1 MANKEQDY
9 KPQAKPADEAT
20 KPCQEFIR
28 LYPTRWTLTDGAFEK
43 IKNTG
48 TIPTPPKGIA
58 EMNSDYDLRRLRD
71 GYIYILATK
80 AECQKFKITTEA
92 SNGEAWYIY
101 DCNSDGDKQTF
112 HKWSKNF
119 FEKWVKE
126 QSEKDTSEKDTSEKD
141 ISEKDISQNDTSNKV
156 NEDNSQ
162 QLEQNN
168 NVDLATREAPQLAE
182 IEQVNV
188 AGKRYTAFIE
198 LNKAIETAYIMYSEF
213 KLPYELLQAIER
225 DPLVKMFWMKKIP
238 TNAPSS
244 LTLDIK
250 TTENIVND
258 FASKTKYVRDYTSN
272 LYRNHPIGKLRSWKE
287 QLQKITHSEGVVVA
301 LDDPIGIA
309 RDLDYYVYYLDDKRQ
324 EVLAKYE
331 YAFITAQIIDA
342 HVTQLQK
349 AENSKRRR
357 NVSPYLPYNKKMD
370 MTIEKAYATL
380 DIDDSHLD
388 NSEDSIVEMLKN
400 ELGIAQPIN
409 GVNTINKIAKIPN
422 LFNAH
427 IDNVVHS
434 ICDHIAK
441 NTPKIKNLFE
451 LYEKNKS
458 EPMASLCCQYFE
470 GLIGHLSYTSLGQQ
484 ALITAF
490 NFKNDLVT
498 KTQKE
503 ILTKAAE
510 SLKNLLDSFKNFLS
524 SLANMGNFYRF
535 NLYSFDRIVQVIS
548 NQVVLAGS
556 YRENGKRYYKRTEI
570 MRNMEEVYRK
580 TGVFG
585 QEEFLSE
592 KKIFSHAN
600 KLTASRKKLT
610 TEELIP
616 VRTEL
621 PIGLKVD
628 DEDFKNVTHLSS
640 KLDGAAKL
648 FAFSA
653 ILGFFTEDSSYTKE
667 GRWANNATFAT
678 LLALTEKVAPGS
690 ELGFE
695 FRQVAGQRM
704 SLTAINNATG
714 ATFSSGWQAARAG
727 LFNFGTALAGIGVLV
742 EVANTHEAKYKGDEI
757 DYWGAV
763 SRGTGSVLMAISQ
776 TALGTALTMMAS
788 TSANV
793 ALAGTALRIV
803 ALALPYVGAILLL
816 IGIGLSLFKKSD
828 MELWIKHSFWGGS
841 DNYWGQ
847 PEGAYNWSESR
858 PKDFKLDTFDKS
870 KELVSNKN
878 IYNYYKVEMQRLFS
892 ITEKIKFEVIDKH
905 HIRMIHPNI
914 TNLAIAQ
921 GISISHKAIINR
933 TGNAFKV
940 KTSPQIH
947 FNDSEPGQAILYFPN
962 WQIVD
967 TLTGE
972 SGPIDERD
980 IVSLEIKATLPRHD
994 HASENIESDLHTL
1007 NMVGK

>member
-1 MANKEQDY
+1 MANKEQY
-9 KPQAKPADEAT
+9 YEPQAEPADEVT
-20 KPCQEFIR
+20 KQCQEFIR
-28 LYPTRWTLTDGAFEK
+28 LYPTRWALTDSAFEK

-48 TIPTPPKGIA
+48 TTPTSPKEIA

-119 FEKWVKE
+119 FEQWVKE
-126 QSEKDTSEKDTSEKD
+126 QSEKDTSEKD
-141 ISEKDISQNDTSNKV
+141 ISQNDTSNEVK
-156 NEDNSQ
+156 EDNSQ
-162 QLEQNN
+162 QFEKNN
-168 NVDLATREAPQLAE
+168 NEELATREAPQQAE
-182 IEQVNV
+182 IPEVNV
-188 AGKRYTAFIE
+188 IGTRRTAFIE
-198 LNKAIETAYIMYSEF
+198 LNRAIETAYIMYSEF

-238 TNAPSS
+238 TNAPSG

-258 FASKTKYVRDYTSN
+258 FASTTNYVRDYVSN
-272 LYRNHPIGKLRSWKE
+272 LYRSQPIGKLSAWKE
-287 QLQKITHSEGVVVA
+287 QLKKITNSEGVIVA

-324 EVLAKYE
+324 EVLSKYE

-342 HVTQLQK
+342 HVAQLQM

-357 NVSPYLPYNKKMD
+357 AVSQYVPYDKKMD
-370 MTIEKAYATL
+370 MTIAGAYAKL
-380 DIDDSHLD
+380 NIDDSHLD

-422 LFNAH
+422 LFNTH

-451 LYEKNKS
+451 LYEKNKNDS
-458 EPMASLCCQYFE
+458 MASLCSQYFE

-490 NFKNDLVT
+490 NSNNDVVT

-503 ILTKAAE
+503 ILAKAAE

-524 SLANMGNFYRF
+524 SLANLGNFYRF

-548 NQVVLAGS
+548 NEVVLAGS

-570 MRNMEEVYRK
+570 IRNIEEVYRK

-585 QEEFLSE
+585 QEELLSE

-600 KLTASRKKLT
+600 KLKASRKKLT

-621 PIGLKVD
+621 PKGLKVD
-628 DEDFKNVTHLSS
+628 DSDFKRVTELSS

-667 GRWANNATFAT
+667 GRWANNAAFAT
-678 LLALTEKVAPGS
+678 LLAFTEKVAPDS

-714 ATFSSGWQAARAG
+714 ATFSSSWQAARAG

-742 EVANTHEAKYKGDEI
+742 EVANAHEAKYKGDEI

-763 SRGTGSVLMAISQ
+763 SRGTGSALMALSP
-776 TALGTALTMMAS
+776 TTLGTALTMMAS

-816 IGIGLSLFKKSD
+816 IGIGLALFKKSD
-828 MELWIKHSFWGGS
+828 MELWIKHSFWGDS
-841 DNYWGQ
+841 DNYWG
-847 PEGAYNWSESR
+847 EAVGAYGWTDRRKKGSLF
-858 PKDFKLDTFDKS
+858 KDQFRHSKFSNSLTQREYIFYKL
-870 KELVSNKN
+870 EL
-878 IYNYYKVEMQRLFS
+878 QRLFS

-905 HIRMIHPNI
+905 HILVIHPNI
-914 TNLAIAQ
+914 DTLDTAQ
-921 GISISHKAIINR
+921 KIKINYKFITIR
-933 TGNAFKV
+933 RSPFLEV
-940 KTSPQIH
+940 YSEPQII
-947 FNDSEPGQAILYFPN
+947 FEENQPGQAILYFKDWSIRDSLSGNPLLVN
-962 WQIVD
+962 ANEIERLKLQVSIPRYNQATEDITSD
-967 TLTGE
+967 TTIL
-972 SGPIDERD
+972 D
-980 IVSLEIKATLPRHD
+980 IK
-994 HASENIESDLHTL
+994 
-1007 NMVGK
+1007 GK

>member
-9 KPQAKPADEAT
+9 EPQAKPADEVT
-20 KPCQEFIR
+20 KQCQEFIR
-28 LYPTRWTLTDGAFEK
+28 LYPTRWALTDSAFEK

-48 TIPTPPKGIA
+48 TTPTYPKEIA

-119 FEKWVKE
+119 FEQWVKE
-126 QSEKDTSEKDTSEKD
+126 QSEKDTSEKD
-141 ISEKDISQNDTSNKV
+141 ISQNDTSNEVK
-156 NEDNSQ
+156 EDNSQ
-162 QLEQNN
+162 QFEKNN
-168 NVDLATREAPQLAE
+168 NEELATREAPQQAE
-182 IEQVNV
+182 IPEVNV
-188 AGKRYTAFIE
+188 IGTRRTAFIE
-198 LNKAIETAYIMYSEF
+198 LNRAIETAYIMYSEF

-238 TNAPSS
+238 TNAPSG

-258 FASKTKYVRDYTSN
+258 FASITNYVRNYASN
-272 LYRNHPIGKLRSWKE
+272 LYRSHPIGKLRAWKE
-287 QLQKITHSEGVVVA
+287 QLQKITNSEGVVVA

-324 EVLAKYE
+324 EVLSKYE

-342 HVTQLQK
+342 HVAQLQM

-357 NVSPYLPYNKKMD
+357 AVSQYVPYDKKMD
-370 MTIEKAYATL
+370 MTIAGAYATL
-380 DIDDSHLD
+380 NIDDSHLN
-388 NSEDSIVEMLKN
+388 NSEDSIIEILKN

-409 GVNTINKIAKIPN
+409 GVKIAKIPN

-441 NTPKIKNLFE
+441 NTHRIKNLFE

-490 NFKNDLVT
+490 NSNNDVVT

-548 NQVVLAGS
+548 NEVVLAGS

-570 MRNMEEVYRK
+570 IRNIEEVYRK

-585 QEEFLSE
+585 QEELLSE

-600 KLTASRKKLT
+600 KLKASRKKLT

-621 PIGLKVD
+621 PKGLKVD
-628 DEDFKNVTHLSS
+628 DSDFKRVTGLSS

-667 GRWANNATFAT
+667 GRWANNAAFAT
-678 LLALTEKVAPGS
+678 LLAFTEKVAPNS

-742 EVANTHEAKYKGDEI
+742 EVANAHEAKYKGDEI

-763 SRGTGSVLMAISQ
+763 SRGTGSALMALSPA
-776 TALGTALTMMAS
+776 TLGTALTMMAS

-793 ALAGTALRIV
+793 ALAGAALRIV
-803 ALALPYVGAILLL
+803 AIALPYVGAILLL
-816 IGIGLSLFKKSD
+816 IGIGLALFKKSD

-841 DNYWGQ
+841 DNYWG
-847 PEGAYNWSESR
+847 EAVGAYNWSIGR
-858 PKDFKLDTFDKS
+858 PKDFS
-870 KELVSNKN
+870 KYIFEASSNMLQNKN
-878 IYNYYKVEMQRLFS
+878 IYSYYKIEMQRLFS

-914 TNLAIAQ
+914 TNLAITQ

-933 TGNAFKV
+933 TGKAFWVRTK
-940 KTSPQIH
+940 PQIH

-967 TLTGE
+967 MLTGE
-972 SGPIDERD
+972 SGFIDESD
-980 IVSLEIKATLPRHD
+980 IINLEIKATLPRYD
-994 HASENIESDLHTL
+994 QASENIESDLHTL
-1007 NMVGK
+1007 NMAGK

>member
-1 MANKEQDY
+1 MANNEQDY
-9 KPQAKPADEAT
+9 EPQAKPADEVT
-20 KPCQEFIR
+20 KQCQEFIR
-28 LYPTRWTLTDGAFEK
+28 LYPTRWALTDSAFEK

-48 TIPTPPKGIA
+48 TTPTYPKEIA

-119 FEKWVKE
+119 FEQWVKE
-126 QSEKDTSEKDTSEKD
+126 QSEKDTSEKD
-141 ISEKDISQNDTSNKV
+141 ISQNDTSNKV
-156 NEDNSQ
+156 KEDNSQ
-162 QLEQNN
+162 QFEKNN
-168 NVDLATREAPQLAE
+168 NEELATREAPQQAE
-182 IEQVNV
+182 IPEVNV
-188 AGKRYTAFIE
+188 IGTRRTAFIE
-198 LNKAIETAYIMYSEF
+198 LNRAIETAYIMYSEF

-238 TNAPSS
+238 TNAPSG

-258 FASKTKYVRDYTSN
+258 FASITNYVRNYASN
-272 LYRNHPIGKLRSWKE
+272 LYRSHPIGKLRAWKE
-287 QLQKITHSEGVVVA
+287 QLQKITNSEGVVVA

-324 EVLAKYE
+324 EVLSKYE

-342 HVTQLQK
+342 HVAQLQM

-357 NVSPYLPYNKKMD
+357 AVSQYVPYDKKMD
-370 MTIEKAYATL
+370 MTIAGAYATL
-380 DIDDSHLD
+380 NIDDSHLN
-388 NSEDSIVEMLKN
+388 NSEDSIIEILKN

-441 NTPKIKNLFE
+441 NTHRIKNLFE

-490 NFKNDLVT
+490 NSNNDVVT

-548 NQVVLAGS
+548 NEVVLAGS

-570 MRNMEEVYRK
+570 IRNIEEVYRK

-585 QEEFLSE
+585 QAELLSE

-600 KLTASRKKLT
+600 KLKASRKKLT

-621 PIGLKVD
+621 PKGLKVD
-628 DEDFKNVTHLSS
+628 DSDFKRVTELSS

-667 GRWANNATFAT
+667 GRWANNAAFAT
-678 LLALTEKVAPGS
+678 LLAFTEKVAPDS

-742 EVANTHEAKYKGDEI
+742 EVANAHEAKYKGDEI

-763 SRGTGSVLMAISQ
+763 SRGTGSALMALSPA
-776 TALGTALTMMAS
+776 TLGTALTMMAS

-816 IGIGLSLFKKSD
+816 IGIGLALFKKSD
-828 MELWIKHSFWGGS
+828 MELWIKHSFWGDS
-841 DNYWGQ
+841 DNYWG
-847 PEGAYNWSESR
+847 EAEDAYNWSESR

-905 HIRMIHPNI
+905 HILVTHPNI
-914 TNLAIAQ
+914 NTLETAQ
-921 GISISHKAIINR
+921 KIRINYKSITIRRSP
-933 TGNAFKV
+933 FLEV
-940 KTSPQIH
+940 YSEPQII
-947 FNDSEPGQAILYFPN
+947 FDENQSGQAILYFKD
-962 WQIVD
+962 WSIRD
-967 TLTGE
+967 SL
-972 SGPIDERD
+972 SGNPLLVNANEIERLKLQ
-980 IVSLEIKATLPRHD
+980 VSIPRYNQAT
-994 HASENIESDLHTL
+994 ENITSDTTILDIK
-1007 NMVGK
+1007 GK

>member
-9 KPQAKPADEAT
+9 EPQAEPADEVT
-20 KPCQEFIR
+20 KQCQEFIR
-28 LYPTRWTLTDGAFEK
+28 LYPTRWALTDSAFEK

-48 TIPTPPKGIA
+48 TTPTSPKEIA

-119 FEKWVKE
+119 FEQWVKE
-126 QSEKDTSEKDTSEKD
+126 QSEKDTSEKD
-141 ISEKDISQNDTSNKV
+141 ISQNDTSNEVK
-156 NEDNSQ
+156 EDNSQ
-162 QLEQNN
+162 QFEKNN
-168 NVDLATREAPQLAE
+168 NEELATREAPQQAE
-182 IEQVNV
+182 IPEVNV
-188 AGKRYTAFIE
+188 IGTRRTAFIE
-198 LNKAIETAYIMYSEF
+198 LNRAIETAYIMYSEF

-258 FASKTKYVRDYTSN
+258 FASITNYVRNYASN
-272 LYRNHPIGKLRSWKE
+272 LYRSHPIGKLRAWKE

-324 EVLAKYE
+324 EVLSKYE

-342 HVTQLQK
+342 HVAQLQM

-357 NVSPYLPYNKKMD
+357 AVSQYVPYDKKMD
-370 MTIEKAYATL
+370 MTIAGAYATL
-380 DIDDSHLD
+380 NIDDSHLN
-388 NSEDSIVEMLKN
+388 NSEDSIIEILKN

-441 NTPKIKNLFE
+441 NTHRIKNLFE

-490 NFKNDLVT
+490 NSNNDVVT

-548 NQVVLAGS
+548 NEVVLAGS

-570 MRNMEEVYRK
+570 IRNIEEVYRK

-585 QEEFLSE
+585 QAELLSE

-600 KLTASRKKLT
+600 KLKASRKKLT

-621 PIGLKVD
+621 PKGLKVD
-628 DEDFKNVTHLSS
+628 DSDFKRVTELSS

-667 GRWANNATFAT
+667 GRWANNAAFAT
-678 LLALTEKVAPGS
+678 LLAFTEKVAPGS

-742 EVANTHEAKYKGDEI
+742 EVANAHEAKYKGDEI

-763 SRGTGSVLMAISQ
+763 SRGTGSALMALSSA
-776 TALGTALTMMAS
+776 TLGKALTMMAS

-793 ALAGTALRIV
+793 VLAGTALRIV

-816 IGIGLSLFKKSD
+816 IGIGLALFKKSD
-828 MELWIKHSFWGGS
+828 MELWIKHSFWGDS
-841 DNYWGQ
+841 DNYWG
-847 PEGAYNWSESR
+847 EAVGAYGWTDRRKKGSLF
-858 PKDFKLDTFDKS
+858 KDQFSHSKFSNSLTQREYIFYKL
-870 KELVSNKN
+870 EL
-878 IYNYYKVEMQRLFS
+878 QRLFS
-892 ITEKIKFEVIDKH
+892 ITEKIKFKVIDKH
-905 HIRMIHPNI
+905 HILVIHPNI
-914 TNLAIAQ
+914 DTLDTAQ
-921 GISISHKAIINR
+921 KIKINYKFITIR
-933 TGNAFKV
+933 RSPFLEV
-940 KTSPQIH
+940 YSEPQII
-947 FNDSEPGQAILYFPN
+947 FEENQPGQAILYFKDWSIRDSLSGNPLLVN
-962 WQIVD
+962 ANEIERLKLQVSIPRYNQATEDITSD
-967 TLTGE
+967 TTIL
-972 SGPIDERD
+972 D
-980 IVSLEIKATLPRHD
+980 IK
-994 HASENIESDLHTL
+994 
-1007 NMVGK
+1007 GK

>member
-9 KPQAKPADEAT
+9 EPQAKPADEVT
-20 KPCQEFIR
+20 KQCQEFIR
-28 LYPTRWTLTDGAFEK
+28 LYPTRWALTDSAFEK

-48 TIPTPPKGIA
+48 TTPTYPKEIA

-119 FEKWVKE
+119 FEQWVKE
-126 QSEKDTSEKDTSEKD
+126 QSEKDTSEKD
-141 ISEKDISQNDTSNKV
+141 ISQNDTSNEVK
-156 NEDNSQ
+156 EDNSQ
-162 QLEQNN
+162 QFEKNN
-168 NVDLATREAPQLAE
+168 NEELATREAPQQAE
-182 IEQVNV
+182 IPEVNV
-188 AGKRYTAFIE
+188 IGTRRTAFIE
-198 LNKAIETAYIMYSEF
+198 LNRAIETAYIMYSEF

-238 TNAPSS
+238 TNAPSG

-258 FASKTKYVRDYTSN
+258 FASITNYVRNYASN
-272 LYRNHPIGKLRSWKE
+272 LYRSHPIGKLRAWKE
-287 QLQKITHSEGVVVA
+287 QLQKITNSEGVVVA

-324 EVLAKYE
+324 EVLSKYE

-342 HVTQLQK
+342 HVAQLQM

-357 NVSPYLPYNKKMD
+357 AVSQYVPYDKKMD
-370 MTIEKAYATL
+370 MTIAGAYATL
-380 DIDDSHLD
+380 NIDDSHLN
-388 NSEDSIVEMLKN
+388 NSEDSIVEILKN

-422 LFNAH
+422 LFNTH

-451 LYEKNKS
+451 LYEKNKNDS
-458 EPMASLCCQYFE
+458 MASLCSQYFE

-490 NFKNDLVT
+490 NSNNDVVT

-503 ILTKAAE
+503 ILAKAAE

-548 NQVVLAGS
+548 NEVVLAGS

-570 MRNMEEVYRK
+570 MRNIEEVYRK

-585 QEEFLSE
+585 QEELLSE

-600 KLTASRKKLT
+600 KLKASRKKLT

-621 PIGLKVD
+621 PKGLKVD
-628 DEDFKNVTHLSS
+628 DSDFKRVTELSS

-667 GRWANNATFAT
+667 GRWANNAAFAT
-678 LLALTEKVAPGS
+678 LLAFTEKVAPDS

-714 ATFSSGWQAARAG
+714 ATFSSSWQAARAG

-742 EVANTHEAKYKGDEI
+742 EVANAHEAKYKGDEI

-763 SRGTGSVLMAISQ
+763 SRGTGSALMALSPA
-776 TALGTALTMMAS
+776 TLGTALTMMAS

-793 ALAGTALRIV
+793 AFAGAALRI
-803 ALALPYVGAILLL
+803 AAIALPYVGAILLL
-816 IGIGLSLFKKSD
+816 IGVGLALFKKSD
-828 MELWIKHSFWGGS
+828 MELWIKHSFWGDS
-841 DNYWGQ
+841 DNYWG
-847 PEGAYNWSESR
+847 EAVGAYGWTDRREKGSLF
-858 PKDFKLDTFDKS
+858 KDQFNHS
-870 KELVSNKN
+870 KFSNSLTQREYIFYTLEL
-878 IYNYYKVEMQRLFS
+878 QRLFS

-905 HIRMIHPNI
+905 HILVMHPNI
-914 TNLAIAQ
+914 NTSDTAQ
-921 GISISHKAIINR
+921 KLKITHKSITIRRSP
-933 TGNAFKV
+933 FLEV
-940 KTSPQIH
+940 YSEPQII
-947 FNDSEPGQAILYFPN
+947 FDENRSGQAILYFKDWSISDSLSGNPLLVN
-962 WQIVD
+962 ANEIERLKLQVSIPRYNQATEDITSD
-967 TLTGE
+967 TTIL
-972 SGPIDERD
+972 D
-980 IVSLEIKATLPRHD
+980 IK
-994 HASENIESDLHTL
+994 
-1007 NMVGK
+1007 GK

>member
-9 KPQAKPADEAT
+9 EPQAKPADEVT
-20 KPCQEFIR
+20 KQCQEFIR
-28 LYPTRWTLTDGAFEK
+28 LYPTRWALTDSAFEK

-80 AECQKFKITTEA
+80 AECEEMNITAEA
-92 SNGEAWYIY
+92 TNGEAWYIY
-101 DCNSDGDKQTF
+101 KSSSDDEAQVF
-112 HKWSKNF
+112 ARWSKDYFNQ
-119 FEKWVKE
+119 WVKE
-126 QSEKDTSEKDTSEKD
+126 QSEKGTP
-141 ISEKDISQNDTSNKV
+141 QNDASNEVK
-156 NEDNSQ
+156 EDNSQ
-162 QLEQNN
+162 QVEENN
-168 NVDLATREAPQLAE
+168 NEGNTNEEDATKEKPMQAKLKTVHAIGTRA
-182 IEQVNV
+182 
-188 AGKRYTAFIE
+188 KSFIE
-198 LNKAIETAYIMYSEF
+198 LNRAIETAYIMYSEF

-238 TNAPSS
+238 TNAPSG

-258 FASKTKYVRDYTSN
+258 FASKTMYVRDYASN
-272 LYRNHPIGKLRSWKE
+272 LYRSHPIGKLRSWKE
-287 QLQKITHSEGVVVA
+287 QLQKITHSEGVIVA

-422 LFNAH
+422 LFNTH

-742 EVANTHEAKYKGDEI
+742 EVANAHEAKYKGDEI

-763 SRGTGSVLMAISQ
+763 SRGTGSALMALSPA
-776 TALGTALTMMAS
+776 TLGTALTMMAS

-793 ALAGTALRIV
+793 ALAGAALRIV
-803 ALALPYVGAILLL
+803 AIALPYVGAVLLL
-816 IGIGLSLFKKSD
+816 IGIGLALFKKSD
-828 MELWIKHSFWGGS
+828 MELWIKHSFWGDS
-841 DNYWGQ
+841 DNYWG
-847 PEGAYNWSESR
+847 EAVGAYGWSNTRDE
-858 PKDFKLDTFDKS
+858 KMLDQLNKSIINS
-870 KELVSNKN
+870 KESKILKS
-878 IYNYYKVEMQRLFS
+878 YKIEIQRLFS

-905 HIRMIHPNI
+905 HICVLHPNI

-933 TGNAFKV
+933 TGKAFWVRTK
-940 KTSPQIH
+940 PQIH

-967 TLTGE
+967 MLTGE
-972 SGPIDERD
+972 SGFIDERD
-980 IVSLEIKATLPRHD
+980 IVSLEIKATLPRYN

-1007 NMVGK
+1007 NMAGK

>member
-9 KPQAKPADEAT
+9 APQAKPADEVT
-20 KPCQEFIR
+20 KQCQEFIR
-28 LYPTRWTLTDGAFEK
+28 LYPTRWALTDSAFEK

-48 TIPTPPKGIA
+48 TTPTYPKEIA

-71 GYIYILATK
+71 GYIYILADK
-80 AECQKFKITTEA
+80 AECEEMNITAEA
-92 SNGEAWYIY
+92 TNGEAWYIY
-101 DCNSDGDKQTF
+101 ESHSDDDAQVF
-112 HKWSKNF
+112 ARWSKDNF
-119 FEKWVKE
+119 NQWIKE
-126 QSEKDTSEKDTSEKD
+126 QSEKGTP
-141 ISEKDISQNDTSNKV
+141 QNDASNEVK
-156 NEDNSQ
+156 EDNSQ
-162 QLEQNN
+162 QVEENN
-168 NVDLATREAPQLAE
+168 NEENTNEEEATKEKPMQAE
-182 IEQVNV
+182 LKEVHVIGMR
-188 AGKRYTAFIE
+188 AKSFIE
-198 LNKAIETAYIMYSEF
+198 LNRAIETAYIMYSEF

-238 TNAPSS
+238 TNAPSG

-258 FASKTKYVRDYTSN
+258 FASITNYVRNYASN
-272 LYRNHPIGKLRSWKE
+272 LYRSHPIGKLSAWKE
-287 QLQKITHSEGVVVA
+287 QLQKITNSEGVVVA

-324 EVLAKYE
+324 EVLSKYE

-342 HVTQLQK
+342 HVAQLQM

-357 NVSPYLPYNKKMD
+357 AVSQYVPYDKKMD
-370 MTIEKAYATL
+370 MTIAGAYATL
-380 DIDDSHLD
+380 NIDDSHLN
-388 NSEDSIVEMLKN
+388 NSEDSIIEILKN

-441 NTPKIKNLFE
+441 NTHRIKNLFE

-490 NFKNDLVT
+490 NSNNDVVT

-503 ILTKAAE
+503 ILIKAAE

-548 NQVVLAGS
+548 NEVVLAGS

-570 MRNMEEVYRK
+570 IRNIEEVYRK

-585 QEEFLSE
+585 QAELLSE

-600 KLTASRKKLT
+600 KLKASRKKLS

-621 PIGLKVD
+621 PKGLKVD
-628 DEDFKNVTHLSS
+628 DSDFKRVTELSS

-667 GRWANNATFAT
+667 GRWANNAAFAT
-678 LLALTEKVAPGS
+678 LLAFTEKVAPDS

-714 ATFSSGWQAARAG
+714 ATFSSSWQAARAG

-742 EVANTHEAKYKGDEI
+742 EVANAHEAKYKGDEI

-763 SRGTGSVLMAISQ
+763 SRGTGSALMALSPA
-776 TALGTALTMMAS
+776 TLGKALTMMAS

-816 IGIGLSLFKKSD
+816 IGIGLALFKKSD
-828 MELWIKHSFWGGS
+828 MELWIKHSFWGDS
-841 DNYWGQ
+841 DNYWG
-847 PEGAYNWSESR
+847 EAEDAYNWSESR

-905 HIRMIHPNI
+905 HILVTHPNI
-914 TNLAIAQ
+914 NTLETAQ
-921 GISISHKAIINR
+921 KIRINYKSITIRRSP
-933 TGNAFKV
+933 FLEV
-940 KTSPQIH
+940 YSEPQII
-947 FNDSEPGQAILYFPN
+947 FDENQSGQAILYFKD
-962 WQIVD
+962 WSIRD
-967 TLTGE
+967 SL
-972 SGPIDERD
+972 SGNPLLVNANEIERLKLQ
-980 IVSLEIKATLPRHD
+980 VSIPRYNQAT
-994 HASENIESDLHTL
+994 ENITSDTTILDIK
-1007 NMVGK
+1007 GK

>member
-9 KPQAKPADEAT
+9 EPQAKPADEVT
-20 KPCQEFIR
+20 KQCQEFIR
-28 LYPTRWTLTDGAFEK
+28 LYPTRWALTDSAFEK

-80 AECQKFKITTEA
+80 TECQKFKITTEA

-119 FEKWVKE
+119 FEQWVKE
-126 QSEKDTSEKDTSEKD
+126 QSEKDTSEKDTSE
-141 ISEKDISQNDTSNKV
+141 NDTSNEVK
-156 NEDNSQ
+156 EDNSQ
-162 QLEQNN
+162 QFEKNN
-168 NVDLATREAPQLAE
+168 NEELATREAPQQAE
-182 IEQVNV
+182 IPEVNV
-188 AGKRYTAFIE
+188 IGTRRTAFIE
-198 LNKAIETAYIMYSEF
+198 LNRAIETAYIMYSEF

-238 TNAPSS
+238 TNAPSG

-258 FASKTKYVRDYTSN
+258 FASITNYVRNYASN
-272 LYRNHPIGKLRSWKE
+272 LYRSHPIGKLSAWKE
-287 QLQKITHSEGVVVA
+287 QLQKITNSEGVVVA

-324 EVLAKYE
+324 EVLSKYE

-342 HVTQLQK
+342 HVAQLQM

-357 NVSPYLPYNKKMD
+357 AVSQYVPYDKKMD
-370 MTIEKAYATL
+370 MTIAGAYATL
-380 DIDDSHLD
+380 NIDDSHLN
-388 NSEDSIVEMLKN
+388 NSEDSIIEILKN

-441 NTPKIKNLFE
+441 NTHRIKNLFE

-490 NFKNDLVT
+490 NSNNDVVT

-503 ILTKAAE
+503 ILAKAAE

-548 NQVVLAGS
+548 NEVVLAGS

-570 MRNMEEVYRK
+570 IRNIEEVYRK

-585 QEEFLSE
+585 QAELLSE

-600 KLTASRKKLT
+600 KLKASRKKLT

-621 PIGLKVD
+621 PKGLKVD
-628 DEDFKNVTHLSS
+628 DSDFKRVTELSS

-667 GRWANNATFAT
+667 GRWANNAAFAT
-678 LLALTEKVAPGS
+678 LLAFTEKVAPGS

-742 EVANTHEAKYKGDEI
+742 EVANAHEAKYKGDEI

-763 SRGTGSVLMAISQ
+763 SRGTGSALMALS
-776 TALGTALTMMAS
+776 TATLGKALTMMAS

-793 ALAGTALRIV
+793 VLAGTALRIV

-816 IGIGLSLFKKSD
+816 IGIGLALFKKSD
-828 MELWIKHSFWGGS
+828 MELWIKHSFWGDS
-841 DNYWGQ
+841 DNYWG
-847 PEGAYNWSESR
+847 EAVGAYGWTDRRKKGSLF
-858 PKDFKLDTFDKS
+858 KDQFSHSKFSNSLTQREYIFYKL
-870 KELVSNKN
+870 EL
-878 IYNYYKVEMQRLFS
+878 QRLFS
-892 ITEKIKFEVIDKH
+892 ITEKIKFKVIDKH
-905 HIRMIHPNI
+905 HILVIHPNI
-914 TNLAIAQ
+914 DTLDTAQ
-921 GISISHKAIINR
+921 KIKINYKFITIR
-933 TGNAFKV
+933 RSPFLEV
-940 KTSPQIH
+940 YSEPQII
-947 FNDSEPGQAILYFPN
+947 FEENQPGQAILYFKDWSIRDSLSGNPLLVN
-962 WQIVD
+962 ANEIERLKLQVSIPRYNQATEDITSD
-967 TLTGE
+967 TTIL
-972 SGPIDERD
+972 D
-980 IVSLEIKATLPRHD
+980 IK
-994 HASENIESDLHTL
+994 
-1007 NMVGK
+1007 GK

>member
-9 KPQAKPADEAT
+9 EPQAKPADEVT
-20 KPCQEFIR
+20 KQCQEFIR
-28 LYPTRWTLTDGAFEK
+28 LYPTRWALTDSAFEK

-48 TIPTPPKGIA
+48 TTPTYPKEIA

-71 GYIYILATK
+71 GYIYILADK
-80 AECQKFKITTEA
+80 AECEEMNITAEA
-92 SNGEAWYIY
+92 TNGEAWYIY
-101 DCNSDGDKQTF
+101 ESHSDDDAQVF
-112 HKWSKNF
+112 ARWSKDNF
-119 FEKWVKE
+119 NQWIKE
-126 QSEKDTSEKDTSEKD
+126 QSEKGTP
-141 ISEKDISQNDTSNKV
+141 QNDASNEVK
-156 NEDNSQ
+156 EDNSQ
-162 QLEQNN
+162 QVEENN
-168 NVDLATREAPQLAE
+168 NEENTNEEEATKEKPMQAE
-182 IEQVNV
+182 LKEVHVIGMR
-188 AGKRYTAFIE
+188 AKSFIE
-198 LNKAIETAYIMYSEF
+198 LNRAIETAYIMYSEF
-213 KLPYELLQAIER
+213 KLPYEILQAIER

-258 FASKTKYVRDYTSN
+258 FASTTNYVRDYVSN
-272 LYRNHPIGKLRSWKE
+272 LYRSQPIGKLSAWEE
-287 QLQKITHSEGVVVA
+287 QLKKITNSEGVIVA

-324 EVLAKYE
+324 EVLSKYE

-342 HVTQLQK
+342 HVAQLQM

-357 NVSPYLPYNKKMD
+357 AVSQYVPYDKKMD
-370 MTIEKAYATL
+370 MTIAGAYTTL
-380 DIDDSHLD
+380 NIDDSHLN
-388 NSEDSIVEMLKN
+388 NSEDSIIEILKN
-400 ELGIAQPIN
+400 ELGITQTIN

-441 NTPKIKNLFE
+441 NTHRIKNLFE

-490 NFKNDLVT
+490 NSNNDVVT

-548 NQVVLAGS
+548 NEVVLAGS

-570 MRNMEEVYRK
+570 IRNIEEVYRK

-585 QEEFLSE
+585 QEELLSE

-600 KLTASRKKLT
+600 KLKASRKKLT

-621 PIGLKVD
+621 PKGLKVD
-628 DEDFKNVTHLSS
+628 DSDFKRVTELSS

-667 GRWANNATFAT
+667 GRWANNAAFAT
-678 LLALTEKVAPGS
+678 LLAFTEKVAPSS

-742 EVANTHEAKYKGDEI
+742 EVANAHEAKYKGDEI

-763 SRGTGSVLMAISQ
+763 SRGTGSALMALSPA
-776 TALGTALTMMAS
+776 TLGKALTMMAS

-816 IGIGLSLFKKSD
+816 IGIGLALFKKSD
-828 MELWIKHSFWGGS
+828 MELWIKHSFWGDS
-841 DNYWGQ
+841 DNYWG
-847 PEGAYNWSESR
+847 EAEDAYNWSESR

-905 HIRMIHPNI
+905 HILVTHPNI
-914 TNLAIAQ
+914 NTLETAQ
-921 GISISHKAIINR
+921 KIRINYKSITIRRSP
-933 TGNAFKV
+933 FLEV
-940 KTSPQIH
+940 YSEPQII
-947 FNDSEPGQAILYFPN
+947 FDENQSGQAILYFKD
-962 WQIVD
+962 WSIRD
-967 TLTGE
+967 SL
-972 SGPIDERD
+972 SGNPLLVNANEIERLKLQ
-980 IVSLEIKATLPRHD
+980 VSIPRYNQAT
-994 HASENIESDLHTL
+994 ENITSDTTILDIK
-1007 NMVGK
+1007 GK

>member
-1 MANKEQDY
+1 MANNEQDY
-9 KPQAKPADEAT
+9 EPQAKPADEVT
-20 KPCQEFIR
+20 KQCQEFIR
-28 LYPTRWTLTDGAFEK
+28 LYPTRWALTDSAFEK

-48 TIPTPPKGIA
+48 TTPTYPKEIA

-119 FEKWVKE
+119 FEQWVKE
-126 QSEKDTSEKDTSEKD
+126 QSEKDTSEKD
-141 ISEKDISQNDTSNKV
+141 ISQNDTSNKV
-156 NEDNSQ
+156 KEDNSQ
-162 QLEQNN
+162 QFEKNN
-168 NVDLATREAPQLAE
+168 NEELATREAPQQAE
-182 IEQVNV
+182 IPEVNV
-188 AGKRYTAFIE
+188 IGTRRTAFIE
-198 LNKAIETAYIMYSEF
+198 LNRAIETAYIMYSEF

-238 TNAPSS
+238 TNAPSG

-258 FASKTKYVRDYTSN
+258 FASITNYVRNYASN
-272 LYRNHPIGKLRSWKE
+272 LYRSHPIGKLRAWKE
-287 QLQKITHSEGVVVA
+287 QLQKITNSEGVVVA

-324 EVLAKYE
+324 EVLSKYE

-342 HVTQLQK
+342 HVAQLQM

-357 NVSPYLPYNKKMD
+357 AVSQYVPYDKKMD
-370 MTIEKAYATL
+370 MTIAGAYATL
-380 DIDDSHLD
+380 NIDDSHLN
-388 NSEDSIVEMLKN
+388 NSEDSIIEILKN
-400 ELGIAQPIN
+400 ELGITQTIN

-441 NTPKIKNLFE
+441 NTHRIKNLFE

-490 NFKNDLVT
+490 NSNNDVVT

-548 NQVVLAGS
+548 NEVVLAGS

-570 MRNMEEVYRK
+570 IRNIEEVYRK

-585 QEEFLSE
+585 QEELLSE

-600 KLTASRKKLT
+600 KLKASRKKLT

-621 PIGLKVD
+621 PKGLKVD
-628 DEDFKNVTHLSS
+628 DSDFKRVTGLSS

-667 GRWANNATFAT
+667 GRWANNAAFAT
-678 LLALTEKVAPGS
+678 LLAFTEKVAPNS

-742 EVANTHEAKYKGDEI
+742 EVANAHEAKYKGDEI

-763 SRGTGSVLMAISQ
+763 SRGTGSALMALSPA
-776 TALGTALTMMAS
+776 TLGTALTMMAS

-793 ALAGTALRIV
+793 ALAGAALRIV
-803 ALALPYVGAILLL
+803 AIALPYVGAILLL
-816 IGIGLSLFKKSD
+816 IGVGLALFKKSD
-828 MELWIKHSFWGGS
+828 MELWIKHSFWGDS
-841 DNYWGQ
+841 DNYWG
-847 PEGAYNWSESR
+847 EAEDAYNWSESR

-905 HIRMIHPNI
+905 HILVTHPNI
-914 TNLAIAQ
+914 NTLETAQ
-921 GISISHKAIINR
+921 KIRINYKSITIRRSP
-933 TGNAFKV
+933 FLEV
-940 KTSPQIH
+940 YSEPQII
-947 FNDSEPGQAILYFPN
+947 FDENQSGQAILYFKD
-962 WQIVD
+962 WSIRD
-967 TLTGE
+967 SL
-972 SGPIDERD
+972 SGNPLLVNANEIERLKLQ
-980 IVSLEIKATLPRHD
+980 VSIPRYNQAT
-994 HASENIESDLHTL
+994 ENITSDTTILDIK
-1007 NMVGK
+1007 GK

>member
-9 KPQAKPADEAT
+9 EPQAKPADEVT
-20 KPCQEFIR
+20 KQCQEFIR
-28 LYPTRWTLTDGAFEK
+28 LYPTRWALTDSAFEK

-48 TIPTPPKGIA
+48 TTPTYPKEIA

-119 FEKWVKE
+119 FEQWVKE
-126 QSEKDTSEKDTSEKD
+126 QSEKDTSEKD
-141 ISEKDISQNDTSNKV
+141 ISQNDTSNEVK
-156 NEDNSQ
+156 EDNSQ
-162 QLEQNN
+162 QFEKNN
-168 NVDLATREAPQLAE
+168 NEELATREAPQQAE
-182 IEQVNV
+182 IPEVNV
-188 AGKRYTAFIE
+188 IGTRRTAFIE
-198 LNKAIETAYIMYSEF
+198 LNRAIETAYIMYSEF

-238 TNAPSS
+238 TNAPSG

-258 FASKTKYVRDYTSN
+258 FASITNYVRNYASN
-272 LYRNHPIGKLRSWKE
+272 LYRSHPIGKLSAWKE
-287 QLQKITHSEGVVVA
+287 QLQKITNSEGVIVA

-324 EVLAKYE
+324 EVLSKYE

-342 HVTQLQK
+342 HVAQLQM

-357 NVSPYLPYNKKMD
+357 AVSQYVPYDKKMD
-370 MTIEKAYATL
+370 MTIAGAYAKL
-380 DIDDSHLD
+380 NIDDSHLD
-388 NSEDSIVEMLKN
+388 NSEDSIVEILKN

-422 LFNAH
+422 LFNTH

-451 LYEKNKS
+451 LYEKNKNDS
-458 EPMASLCCQYFE
+458 MASLCSQYFE

-490 NFKNDLVT
+490 NSNNDVVT

-503 ILTKAAE
+503 ILAKAAE

-548 NQVVLAGS
+548 NEVVLAGS

-570 MRNMEEVYRK
+570 IRNIEEVYRK

-585 QEEFLSE
+585 QAELLSE

-600 KLTASRKKLT
+600 KLKASRKKLT

-678 LLALTEKVAPGS
+678 LLALTEKVAPNS

-742 EVANTHEAKYKGDEI
+742 EVANTHEAKYIGDEI

-763 SRGTGSVLMAISQ
+763 SRGTGSALMALSPA
-776 TALGTALTMMAS
+776 TLGTALTMMAS

-793 ALAGTALRIV
+793 AFAGAALRI
-803 ALALPYVGAILLL
+803 AAIALPYVGAILLL
-816 IGIGLSLFKKSD
+816 IGVGLALFKKSD
-828 MELWIKHSFWGGS
+828 MELWIKHSFWGDS
-841 DNYWGQ
+841 DNYWG
-847 PEGAYNWSESR
+847 EAVGAYGWTDRREKGSLF
-858 PKDFKLDTFDKS
+858 KDQFNHS
-870 KELVSNKN
+870 KFSNSLTQREYIFYTLEL
-878 IYNYYKVEMQRLFS
+878 QRLFS

-905 HIRMIHPNI
+905 HILVMHPNI
-914 TNLAIAQ
+914 NTSDTAQ
-921 GISISHKAIINR
+921 KLKITHKSITIRRSP
-933 TGNAFKV
+933 FLEV
-940 KTSPQIH
+940 YSEPQII
-947 FNDSEPGQAILYFPN
+947 FDENRSGQAILYFKDWSISDSLSGNPLLVN
-962 WQIVD
+962 ANEIERLKLQVSIPRYNQATEDITSD
-967 TLTGE
+967 TTIL
-972 SGPIDERD
+972 D
-980 IVSLEIKATLPRHD
+980 IK
-994 HASENIESDLHTL
+994 
-1007 NMVGK
+1007 GK

>member
-9 KPQAKPADEAT
+9 APQAKPADEVT
-20 KPCQEFIR
+20 KQCQEFIR
-28 LYPTRWTLTDGAFEK
+28 LYPTRWALTDSAFEK

-48 TIPTPPKGIA
+48 TTPTYPKEIA

-71 GYIYILATK
+71 GYIYILADK
-80 AECQKFKITTEA
+80 AECEEMNITAEA
-92 SNGEAWYIY
+92 TNGEAWYIY
-101 DCNSDGDKQTF
+101 ESHSDDDAQVF
-112 HKWSKNF
+112 ARWSKDNF
-119 FEKWVKE
+119 NQWIKE
-126 QSEKDTSEKDTSEKD
+126 QSEKGTP
-141 ISEKDISQNDTSNKV
+141 QNDASNEVK
-156 NEDNSQ
+156 EDNSQ
-162 QLEQNN
+162 QVEENN
-168 NVDLATREAPQLAE
+168 NEENTNEEEATKEKPMQAE
-182 IEQVNV
+182 LKEVHVIGMR
-188 AGKRYTAFIE
+188 AKSFIE
-198 LNKAIETAYIMYSEF
+198 LNRAIETAYIMYSEF

-258 FASKTKYVRDYTSN
+258 FASTTNYVRDYVSN
-272 LYRNHPIGKLRSWKE
+272 LYRSQPIGKLSAWEE
-287 QLQKITHSEGVVVA
+287 QLKKITNSEGVIVA

-324 EVLAKYE
+324 EVLSKYE

-342 HVTQLQK
+342 HVAQLQM

-357 NVSPYLPYNKKMD
+357 AVSQYVPYDKKMD
-370 MTIEKAYATL
+370 MTIAGAYATL
-380 DIDDSHLD
+380 NIDDSHLN
-388 NSEDSIVEMLKN
+388 NSEDSIIEILKN

-441 NTPKIKNLFE
+441 NTHRIKNLFE

-490 NFKNDLVT
+490 NSNNDVVT

-548 NQVVLAGS
+548 NEVVLAGS

-570 MRNMEEVYRK
+570 IRNIEEVYRK

-585 QEEFLSE
+585 QAELLSE

-600 KLTASRKKLT
+600 KLKASRKKLT

-621 PIGLKVD
+621 PKGLKVD
-628 DEDFKNVTHLSS
+628 DSDFKRVTELSS

-667 GRWANNATFAT
+667 GRWANNAAFAT
-678 LLALTEKVAPGS
+678 LLAFTEKVAPDS

-714 ATFSSGWQAARAG
+714 ATFSSGWQAASAG

-742 EVANTHEAKYKGDEI
+742 EVANAHEAKYKGDEI

-763 SRGTGSVLMAISQ
+763 SRGTGSALMALSPA
-776 TALGTALTMMAS
+776 TLGTALTMMAS

-816 IGIGLSLFKKSD
+816 IGIGLALFKKSD
-828 MELWIKHSFWGGS
+828 MELWIKHSFWGDS
-841 DNYWGQ
+841 DNYWG
-847 PEGAYNWSESR
+847 EAEDAYNWSESR

-905 HIRMIHPNI
+905 HILVTHPNI
-914 TNLAIAQ
+914 NTLETAQ
-921 GISISHKAIINR
+921 KIRINYKSITIRRSP
-933 TGNAFKV
+933 FLEV
-940 KTSPQIH
+940 YSEPQII
-947 FNDSEPGQAILYFPN
+947 FDENQSGQAILYFKD
-962 WQIVD
+962 WSIRD
-967 TLTGE
+967 SL
-972 SGPIDERD
+972 SGNPLLVNANEIERLKLQ
-980 IVSLEIKATLPRHD
+980 VSIPRYNQAT
-994 HASENIESDLHTL
+994 ENITSDTTILDIK
-1007 NMVGK
+1007 GK

>member
-1 MANKEQDY
+1 M
-9 KPQAKPADEAT
+9 
-20 KPCQEFIR
+20 
-28 LYPTRWTLTDGAFEK
+28 
-43 IKNTG
+43 
-48 TIPTPPKGIA
+48 
-58 EMNSDYDLRRLRD
+58 
-71 GYIYILATK
+71 
-80 AECQKFKITTEA
+80 
-92 SNGEAWYIY
+92 
-101 DCNSDGDKQTF
+101 
-112 HKWSKNF
+112 
-119 FEKWVKE
+119 
-126 QSEKDTSEKDTSEKD
+126 
-141 ISEKDISQNDTSNKV
+141 
-156 NEDNSQ
+156 
-162 QLEQNN
+162 
-168 NVDLATREAPQLAE
+168 
-182 IEQVNV
+182 
-188 AGKRYTAFIE
+188 
-198 LNKAIETAYIMYSEF
+198 
-213 KLPYELLQAIER
+213 
-225 DPLVKMFWMKKIP
+225 
-238 TNAPSS
+238 
-244 LTLDIK
+244 
-250 TTENIVND
+250 
-258 FASKTKYVRDYTSN
+258 
-272 LYRNHPIGKLRSWKE
+272 
-287 QLQKITHSEGVVVA
+287 
-301 LDDPIGIA
+301 
-309 RDLDYYVYYLDDKRQ
+309 
-324 EVLAKYE
+324 
-331 YAFITAQIIDA
+331 
-342 HVTQLQK
+342 

-357 NVSPYLPYNKKMD
+357 AVSQYVPYDKKMD
-370 MTIEKAYATL
+370 MTIAGAYAKL
-380 DIDDSHLD
+380 NIDDSHLD
-388 NSEDSIVEMLKN
+388 NSEDSIVEILKN

-422 LFNAH
+422 LFNTH

-451 LYEKNKS
+451 LYEKNKNDS
-458 EPMASLCCQYFE
+458 MASLCSQYFE

-490 NFKNDLVT
+490 NSNNDVVT

-503 ILTKAAE
+503 ILAKAAE

-548 NQVVLAGS
+548 NEVVLAGS

-570 MRNMEEVYRK
+570 IRNIEEVYRK

-585 QEEFLSE
+585 QEELLSE

-600 KLTASRKKLT
+600 KLKASRKKLT

-621 PIGLKVD
+621 PKGLKVD
-628 DEDFKNVTHLSS
+628 DSDFKRVTELSS

-667 GRWANNATFAT
+667 GRWANNAAFAT
-678 LLALTEKVAPGS
+678 LLAFTEKVAPDS

-714 ATFSSGWQAARAG
+714 ATFSSSWQAARAG

-742 EVANTHEAKYKGDEI
+742 EVANAHEAKYKGDEI

-763 SRGTGSVLMAISQ
+763 SRGTGSALMALSPA
-776 TALGTALTMMAS
+776 TLGKALTMMAS

-816 IGIGLSLFKKSD
+816 IGIGLALFKKSD
-828 MELWIKHSFWGGS
+828 MELWIKHSFWGDS
-841 DNYWGQ
+841 DNYWG
-847 PEGAYNWSESR
+847 EAEDAYNWSESR

-905 HIRMIHPNI
+905 HILVTHPNI
-914 TNLAIAQ
+914 NTLETAQ
-921 GISISHKAIINR
+921 KIRINYKSITIRRSP
-933 TGNAFKV
+933 FLEV
-940 KTSPQIH
+940 YSEPQII
-947 FNDSEPGQAILYFPN
+947 FDENQSGQAILYFKD
-962 WQIVD
+962 WSIRD
-967 TLTGE
+967 SL
-972 SGPIDERD
+972 SGNPLLVNANEIERLKLQ
-980 IVSLEIKATLPRHD
+980 VSIPRYNQAT
-994 HASENIESDLHTL
+994 ENITSDTTILDIK
-1007 NMVGK
+1007 GK

>member
-9 KPQAKPADEAT
+9 APQAKPADEVT
-20 KPCQEFIR
+20 KQCQEFIR
-28 LYPTRWTLTDGAFEK
+28 LYPTRWALTDSAFEK

-48 TIPTPPKGIA
+48 TTPTYPKEIA

-71 GYIYILATK
+71 GYIYILADK
-80 AECQKFKITTEA
+80 AECEEMNITAEA
-92 SNGEAWYIY
+92 TNGEAWYIY
-101 DCNSDGDKQTF
+101 ESHSDDDAQVF
-112 HKWSKNF
+112 ARWSKDNF
-119 FEKWVKE
+119 NQWIKE
-126 QSEKDTSEKDTSEKD
+126 QSEKGTP
-141 ISEKDISQNDTSNKV
+141 QNDASNEVK
-156 NEDNSQ
+156 EDNSQ
-162 QLEQNN
+162 QVEENN
-168 NVDLATREAPQLAE
+168 NEENTNEEEATKEKPMQAE
-182 IEQVNV
+182 LKEVHVIGMR
-188 AGKRYTAFIE
+188 AKSFIE
-198 LNKAIETAYIMYSEF
+198 LNRAIETAYIMYSEF

-238 TNAPSS
+238 TNAPSG

-258 FASKTKYVRDYTSN
+258 FASITNYVRNYASN
-272 LYRNHPIGKLRSWKE
+272 LYRSHPIGKLSAWKE
-287 QLQKITHSEGVVVA
+287 QLQKITNSEGVVVT

-324 EVLAKYE
+324 EVLSKYE

-342 HVTQLQK
+342 HVAQLQM

-357 NVSPYLPYNKKMD
+357 AVSQYVPYDKKMD
-370 MTIEKAYATL
+370 MTIAGAYATL
-380 DIDDSHLD
+380 NIDDSHLN
-388 NSEDSIVEMLKN
+388 NSEDSIIEILKN

-441 NTPKIKNLFE
+441 NTHRIKNLFE

-490 NFKNDLVT
+490 NSNNDVVT

-548 NQVVLAGS
+548 NEVVLAGS

-570 MRNMEEVYRK
+570 IRNIEEVYRK

-585 QEEFLSE
+585 QEELLSE

-600 KLTASRKKLT
+600 KLKASRKKLT

-621 PIGLKVD
+621 PKGLKVD
-628 DEDFKNVTHLSS
+628 DSDFKRVTGLSS

-667 GRWANNATFAT
+667 GRWANNAAFAT
-678 LLALTEKVAPGS
+678 LLAFTEKVAPNS

-742 EVANTHEAKYKGDEI
+742 EVANAHEAKYKGDEI

-763 SRGTGSVLMAISQ
+763 SRGTGSALMALSPA
-776 TALGTALTMMAS
+776 TLGTALTMMAS

-793 ALAGTALRIV
+793 ALAGAALRIV
-803 ALALPYVGAILLL
+803 AIALPYVGAILLL
-816 IGIGLSLFKKSD
+816 IGVGLALFKKSD

-841 DNYWGQ
+841 DNYWG
-847 PEGAYNWSESR
+847 EAVGAYNWSIGR
-858 PKDFKLDTFDKS
+858 PKDFS
-870 KELVSNKN
+870 KYIFEASSNMLQNKN
-878 IYNYYKVEMQRLFS
+878 IYSYYKIEMQRLFS

-914 TNLAIAQ
+914 TNLAITQ

-933 TGNAFKV
+933 TGKAFWVRTK
-940 KTSPQIH
+940 PQIH

-967 TLTGE
+967 MLTGE
-972 SGPIDERD
+972 SGFIDESD
-980 IVSLEIKATLPRHD
+980 IINLEIKATLPRYD
-994 HASENIESDLHTL
+994 QASENIESDLHTL
-1007 NMVGK
+1007 NMAGK

>member
-9 KPQAKPADEAT
+9 APQAKPADEVT
-20 KPCQEFIR
+20 KQCQEFIR
-28 LYPTRWTLTDGAFEK
+28 LYPTRWALTDSAFEK

-48 TIPTPPKGIA
+48 TTPTYPKEIA

-71 GYIYILATK
+71 GYIYILADK
-80 AECQKFKITTEA
+80 AECEEMNITAEA
-92 SNGEAWYIY
+92 TNGEAWYIY
-101 DCNSDGDKQTF
+101 ESHSDDDAQVF
-112 HKWSKNF
+112 ARWSKDNF
-119 FEKWVKE
+119 NQWIKE
-126 QSEKDTSEKDTSEKD
+126 QSEKGTP
-141 ISEKDISQNDTSNKV
+141 QNDASNEVK
-156 NEDNSQ
+156 EDNSQ
-162 QLEQNN
+162 QVEENN
-168 NVDLATREAPQLAE
+168 NEENTNEEEATKEKPMQAE
-182 IEQVNV
+182 LKEVHVIGMR
-188 AGKRYTAFIE
+188 AKSFIE
-198 LNKAIETAYIMYSEF
+198 LNRAIETAYIMYSEF

-258 FASKTKYVRDYTSN
+258 FASTTNYVRDYVSN
-272 LYRNHPIGKLRSWKE
+272 LYRSQPIGKLSAWEE
-287 QLQKITHSEGVVVA
+287 QLKKITNSEGVIVA

-324 EVLAKYE
+324 EVLSKYE

-342 HVTQLQK
+342 HVAQLQM

-357 NVSPYLPYNKKMD
+357 AVSQYVPYDKKMD
-370 MTIEKAYATL
+370 MTIAGAYATL
-380 DIDDSHLD
+380 NIDDSHLN
-388 NSEDSIVEMLKN
+388 NSEDSIIEILKN

-441 NTPKIKNLFE
+441 NTHRIKNLFE

-490 NFKNDLVT
+490 NSNNDVVT

-548 NQVVLAGS
+548 NEVVLAGS

-570 MRNMEEVYRK
+570 IRNIEEVYRK

-585 QEEFLSE
+585 QAELLSE

-600 KLTASRKKLT
+600 KLKASRKKLT

-621 PIGLKVD
+621 PKGLKVD
-628 DEDFKNVTHLSS
+628 DSDFKRVTELSS

-667 GRWANNATFAT
+667 GRWANNAAFAT
-678 LLALTEKVAPGS
+678 LLAFTEKVAPNS

-742 EVANTHEAKYKGDEI
+742 EVANAHEAKYKGDEI

-763 SRGTGSVLMAISQ
+763 SRGTGSALMALSPA
-776 TALGTALTMMAS
+776 TLGTALTMMAS

-793 ALAGTALRIV
+793 ALAGAALRIV
-803 ALALPYVGAILLL
+803 AIALPYVGAILLL
-816 IGIGLSLFKKSD
+816 IGIGLALFKKSD

-841 DNYWGQ
+841 DNYWG
-847 PEGAYNWSESR
+847 EAVGAYNWSIGR
-858 PKDFKLDTFDKS
+858 PKDFS
-870 KELVSNKN
+870 KYIFEASSNMLQNKN
-878 IYNYYKVEMQRLFS
+878 IYSYYKIEMQRLFS

-914 TNLAIAQ
+914 TNLAITQ

-933 TGNAFKV
+933 TGKAFWVRTK
-940 KTSPQIH
+940 PQIH

-967 TLTGE
+967 MLTGE
-972 SGPIDERD
+972 SGFIDESD
-980 IVSLEIKATLPRHD
+980 IINLEIKATLPRYD
-994 HASENIESDLHTL
+994 QASENIESDLHTL
-1007 NMVGK
+1007 NMAGK

>member
-9 KPQAKPADEAT
+9 APQAKPADEVT
-20 KPCQEFIR
+20 KQCQEFIR
-28 LYPTRWTLTDGAFEK
+28 LYPTRWALTDSAFEK

-48 TIPTPPKGIA
+48 TTPTYPKEIA

-71 GYIYILATK
+71 GYIYILADK
-80 AECQKFKITTEA
+80 AECEEMNITAEA
-92 SNGEAWYIY
+92 TNGEAWYIY

-119 FEKWVKE
+119 FEQWVKE
-126 QSEKDTSEKDTSEKD
+126 QSEKDTSEKD
-141 ISEKDISQNDTSNKV
+141 ISQNDTSNKV
-156 NEDNSQ
+156 KEDNSQ
-162 QLEQNN
+162 QFEKNN
-168 NVDLATREAPQLAE
+168 NEELATREAPQQAE
-182 IEQVNV
+182 IPEVNV
-188 AGKRYTAFIE
+188 IGTRRTAFIE
-198 LNKAIETAYIMYSEF
+198 LNRAIETAYIMYSEF

-258 FASKTKYVRDYTSN
+258 FASTTNYVRDYVSN
-272 LYRNHPIGKLRSWKE
+272 LYRSQPIGKLSAWEE
-287 QLQKITHSEGVVVA
+287 QLKKITNSEGVIVA

-324 EVLAKYE
+324 EVLSKYE

-342 HVTQLQK
+342 HVAQLQM

-357 NVSPYLPYNKKMD
+357 AVSQYVPYDKKMD
-370 MTIEKAYATL
+370 MTIAGAYATL
-380 DIDDSHLD
+380 NIDDSHLN
-388 NSEDSIVEMLKN
+388 NSEDSIIEILKN

-441 NTPKIKNLFE
+441 NTHRIKNLFE

-490 NFKNDLVT
+490 NSNNDVVT

-548 NQVVLAGS
+548 NEVVLAGS

-570 MRNMEEVYRK
+570 IRNIEEVYRK

-585 QEEFLSE
+585 QAELLSE

-600 KLTASRKKLT
+600 KLKASRKKLT

-621 PIGLKVD
+621 PKGLKVD
-628 DEDFKNVTHLSS
+628 DSDFKRVTELSS

-667 GRWANNATFAT
+667 GRWANNAAFAT
-678 LLALTEKVAPGS
+678 LLAFTEKVAPDS

-742 EVANTHEAKYKGDEI
+742 EVANAHEAKYKGDEI

-763 SRGTGSVLMAISQ
+763 SRGTGSALMALSPA
-776 TALGTALTMMAS
+776 TLGTALTMMAS

-816 IGIGLSLFKKSD
+816 IGIGLALFKKSD
-828 MELWIKHSFWGGS
+828 MELWIKHSFWGDS
-841 DNYWGQ
+841 DNYWG
-847 PEGAYNWSESR
+847 EAEDAYNWSESR

-905 HIRMIHPNI
+905 HILVTHPNI
-914 TNLAIAQ
+914 NTLETAQ
-921 GISISHKAIINR
+921 KIRINYKSITIRRSP
-933 TGNAFKV
+933 FLEV
-940 KTSPQIH
+940 YSEPQII
-947 FNDSEPGQAILYFPN
+947 FDENQSGQAILYFKD
-962 WQIVD
+962 WSIRD
-967 TLTGE
+967 SL
-972 SGPIDERD
+972 SGNPLLVNANEIERLKLQ
-980 IVSLEIKATLPRHD
+980 VSIPRYNQAT
-994 HASENIESDLHTL
+994 ENITSDTTILDIK
-1007 NMVGK
+1007 GK

>member
-9 KPQAKPADEAT
+9 APQAKPADEVT
-20 KPCQEFIR
+20 KQCQEFIR
-28 LYPTRWTLTDGAFEK
+28 LYPTRWALTDSAFEK

-48 TIPTPPKGIA
+48 TTPTYPKEIA

-71 GYIYILATK
+71 GYIYILADK
-80 AECQKFKITTEA
+80 AECEEMNITAEA
-92 SNGEAWYIY
+92 TNGEAWYIY
-101 DCNSDGDKQTF
+101 ESHSDDDAQVF
-112 HKWSKNF
+112 ARWSKDNF
-119 FEKWVKE
+119 NQWIKE
-126 QSEKDTSEKDTSEKD
+126 QSEKGTP
-141 ISEKDISQNDTSNKV
+141 QNDASNEVK
-156 NEDNSQ
+156 EDNSQ
-162 QLEQNN
+162 QVEENN
-168 NVDLATREAPQLAE
+168 NEENTNEEEATKEKPMQAE
-182 IEQVNV
+182 LKEVHVIGMR
-188 AGKRYTAFIE
+188 AKSFIE
-198 LNKAIETAYIMYSEF
+198 LNRAIETAYIMYSEF

-258 FASKTKYVRDYTSN
+258 FASTTNYVRDYVSN
-272 LYRNHPIGKLRSWKE
+272 LYRSQPIGKLSAWEE
-287 QLQKITHSEGVVVA
+287 QLKKITNSEGVIVA

-324 EVLAKYE
+324 EVLSKYE

-342 HVTQLQK
+342 HVAQLQM

-357 NVSPYLPYNKKMD
+357 AVSQYVPYDKKMD
-370 MTIEKAYATL
+370 MTIAGAYATL
-380 DIDDSHLD
+380 NIDDSHLN
-388 NSEDSIVEMLKN
+388 NSEDSIIEILKN

-441 NTPKIKNLFE
+441 NTHRIKNLFE

-490 NFKNDLVT
+490 NSNNDVVT

-548 NQVVLAGS
+548 NEVVLAGS

-570 MRNMEEVYRK
+570 IRNIEEVYRK

-585 QEEFLSE
+585 QAELLSE

-600 KLTASRKKLT
+600 KLKASRKKLT

-621 PIGLKVD
+621 PKGLKVD
-628 DEDFKNVTHLSS
+628 DSDFKRVTELSS

-667 GRWANNATFAT
+667 GRWANNAAFAT
-678 LLALTEKVAPGS
+678 LLAFTEKVAPDS

-742 EVANTHEAKYKGDEI
+742 EVANAHEAKYKGDEI

-763 SRGTGSVLMAISQ
+763 SRGTGSALMALSPA
-776 TALGTALTMMAS
+776 TLGTALTMMAS

-816 IGIGLSLFKKSD
+816 IGIGLALFKKSD

-841 DNYWGQ
+841 DNYWG
-847 PEGAYNWSESR
+847 EAVGAYNWSIGR
-858 PKDFKLDTFDKS
+858 PKDFS
-870 KELVSNKN
+870 KYIFEASSNMLQNKN
-878 IYNYYKVEMQRLFS
+878 IYSYYKIEMQRLFS

-914 TNLAIAQ
+914 TNLAITQ

-933 TGNAFKV
+933 TGKAFWVRTK
-940 KTSPQIH
+940 PQIH

-967 TLTGE
+967 MLTGE
-972 SGPIDERD
+972 SGFIDESD
-980 IVSLEIKATLPRHD
+980 IINLEIKATLPRYD
-994 HASENIESDLHTL
+994 QASENIESDLHTL
-1007 NMVGK
+1007 NMAGK

>member
-9 KPQAKPADEAT
+9 EPQAEPADEVT
-20 KPCQEFIR
+20 KQCQEFIR
-28 LYPTRWTLTDGAFEK
+28 LYPTRWALTDSAFEK

-48 TIPTPPKGIA
+48 TTPTSPKEIA

-119 FEKWVKE
+119 FEQWVKE
-126 QSEKDTSEKDTSEKD
+126 QSEKDTSEKD
-141 ISEKDISQNDTSNKV
+141 ISQNDTSNEVK
-156 NEDNSQ
+156 EDNSQ
-162 QLEQNN
+162 QFEKNN
-168 NVDLATREAPQLAE
+168 NEELATREAPQQAE
-182 IEQVNV
+182 IPEVNV
-188 AGKRYTAFIE
+188 IGTRRTAFIE
-198 LNKAIETAYIMYSEF
+198 LNRAIETAYIMYSEF

-258 FASKTKYVRDYTSN
+258 FASITNYVRNYASN
-272 LYRNHPIGKLRSWKE
+272 LYRSHPIGKLRAWKE
-287 QLQKITHSEGVVVA
+287 QLQKITNSEGVVVA

-324 EVLAKYE
+324 EVLSKYE

-342 HVTQLQK
+342 HVAQLQM

-357 NVSPYLPYNKKMD
+357 AVSQYVPYDKKMD
-370 MTIEKAYATL
+370 MTIAGAYATL
-380 DIDDSHLD
+380 NIDDSHLN
-388 NSEDSIVEMLKN
+388 NSEDSIIEILKN

-441 NTPKIKNLFE
+441 NTHRIKNLFE

-490 NFKNDLVT
+490 NSNNDVVT

-548 NQVVLAGS
+548 NEVVLAGS

-570 MRNMEEVYRK
+570 IRNIEEVYRK

-585 QEEFLSE
+585 QAELLSE

-600 KLTASRKKLT
+600 KLKASRKKLT

-621 PIGLKVD
+621 PKGLKVD
-628 DEDFKNVTHLSS
+628 DSDFKRVTELSS

-667 GRWANNATFAT
+667 GRWANNAAFAT
-678 LLALTEKVAPGS
+678 LLAFTEKVAPGS

-742 EVANTHEAKYKGDEI
+742 EVANAHEAKYKGDEI

-763 SRGTGSVLMAISQ
+763 SRGTGSALMALSSA
-776 TALGTALTMMAS
+776 TLGKALTMMAS

-793 ALAGTALRIV
+793 VLAGTALRIV

-816 IGIGLSLFKKSD
+816 IGIGLALFKKSD
-828 MELWIKHSFWGGS
+828 MELWIKHSFWGDS
-841 DNYWGQ
+841 DNYWG
-847 PEGAYNWSESR
+847 EAVGAYGWTDRRKKGSLF
-858 PKDFKLDTFDKS
+858 KDQFSHSKFSNSLTQREYIFYKL
-870 KELVSNKN
+870 EL
-878 IYNYYKVEMQRLFS
+878 QRLFS
-892 ITEKIKFEVIDKH
+892 ITEKIKFKVIDKH
-905 HIRMIHPNI
+905 HILVIHPNI
-914 TNLAIAQ
+914 DTLDTAQ
-921 GISISHKAIINR
+921 KIKINYKFITIR
-933 TGNAFKV
+933 RSPFLEV
-940 KTSPQIH
+940 YSEPQII
-947 FNDSEPGQAILYFPN
+947 FEENQPGQAILYFKDWSIRDSLSGNPLLVN
-962 WQIVD
+962 ANEIERLKLQVSIPRYNQATEDITSD
-967 TLTGE
+967 TTIL
-972 SGPIDERD
+972 D
-980 IVSLEIKATLPRHD
+980 IK
-994 HASENIESDLHTL
+994 
-1007 NMVGK
+1007 GK

>member
-9 KPQAKPADEAT
+9 APQAKPADEVT
-20 KPCQEFIR
+20 KQCQEFIR
-28 LYPTRWTLTDGAFEK
+28 LYPTRWALTDSAFEK

-48 TIPTPPKGIA
+48 TTPTYPKEIA

-71 GYIYILATK
+71 GYIYILADK
-80 AECQKFKITTEA
+80 AECEEMNITAEA
-92 SNGEAWYIY
+92 TNGEAWYIY
-101 DCNSDGDKQTF
+101 ESHSDDDAQVF
-112 HKWSKNF
+112 ARWSKDNF
-119 FEKWVKE
+119 NQWIKE
-126 QSEKDTSEKDTSEKD
+126 QSEKGTP
-141 ISEKDISQNDTSNKV
+141 QNDASNEVK
-156 NEDNSQ
+156 EDNSQ
-162 QLEQNN
+162 QVEENN
-168 NVDLATREAPQLAE
+168 NEENTNEEEATKEKPMQAE
-182 IEQVNV
+182 LKEVHVIGMR
-188 AGKRYTAFIE
+188 AKSFIE
-198 LNKAIETAYIMYSEF
+198 LNRAIETAYIMYSEF

-258 FASKTKYVRDYTSN
+258 FASTTNYVRDYVSN
-272 LYRNHPIGKLRSWKE
+272 LYRSQPIGKLSAWEE
-287 QLQKITHSEGVVVA
+287 QLKKITNSEGVIVA

-324 EVLAKYE
+324 EVLSKYE

-342 HVTQLQK
+342 HVAQLQM

-357 NVSPYLPYNKKMD
+357 AVSQYVPYDKKMD
-370 MTIEKAYATL
+370 MTIAGAYAKL
-380 DIDDSHLD
+380 NIDDSHLD
-388 NSEDSIVEMLKN
+388 NSEDSIVEILKN

-441 NTPKIKNLFE
+441 NTHRIKNLFE

-490 NFKNDLVT
+490 NSNNDVVT

-548 NQVVLAGS
+548 NEVVLAGS

-570 MRNMEEVYRK
+570 IRNIEEVYRK

-585 QEEFLSE
+585 QAELLSE

-600 KLTASRKKLT
+600 KLKASRKKLT

-621 PIGLKVD
+621 PKGLKVD
-628 DEDFKNVTHLSS
+628 DSDFKRVTELSS

-667 GRWANNATFAT
+667 GRWANNAAFAT
-678 LLALTEKVAPGS
+678 LLAFTEKVAPDS

-742 EVANTHEAKYKGDEI
+742 EVANAHEAKYKGDEI

-763 SRGTGSVLMAISQ
+763 SRGTGSALMALSPA
-776 TALGTALTMMAS
+776 TLGTALTMMAS

-816 IGIGLSLFKKSD
+816 IGIGLALFKKSD
-828 MELWIKHSFWGGS
+828 MELWIKHSFWGDS
-841 DNYWGQ
+841 DNYWG
-847 PEGAYNWSESR
+847 EAEDAYNWSESR

-905 HIRMIHPNI
+905 HILVTHPNI
-914 TNLAIAQ
+914 NTLETAQ
-921 GISISHKAIINR
+921 KIRINYKSITIRRSP
-933 TGNAFKV
+933 FLEV
-940 KTSPQIH
+940 YSEPQII
-947 FNDSEPGQAILYFPN
+947 FDENQSGQAILYFKD
-962 WQIVD
+962 WSIRD
-967 TLTGE
+967 SL
-972 SGPIDERD
+972 SGNPLLVNANEIERLKLQ
-980 IVSLEIKATLPRHD
+980 VSIPRYNQAT
-994 HASENIESDLHTL
+994 ENITSDTTILDIK
-1007 NMVGK
+1007 GK

>member
-1 MANKEQDY
+1 M
-9 KPQAKPADEAT
+9 
-20 KPCQEFIR
+20 
-28 LYPTRWTLTDGAFEK
+28 
-43 IKNTG
+43 
-48 TIPTPPKGIA
+48 
-58 EMNSDYDLRRLRD
+58 
-71 GYIYILATK
+71 
-80 AECQKFKITTEA
+80 
-92 SNGEAWYIY
+92 
-101 DCNSDGDKQTF
+101 
-112 HKWSKNF
+112 
-119 FEKWVKE
+119 
-126 QSEKDTSEKDTSEKD
+126 
-141 ISEKDISQNDTSNKV
+141 
-156 NEDNSQ
+156 
-162 QLEQNN
+162 
-168 NVDLATREAPQLAE
+168 
-182 IEQVNV
+182 
-188 AGKRYTAFIE
+188 
-198 LNKAIETAYIMYSEF
+198 
-213 KLPYELLQAIER
+213 
-225 DPLVKMFWMKKIP
+225 
-238 TNAPSS
+238 
-244 LTLDIK
+244 
-250 TTENIVND
+250 
-258 FASKTKYVRDYTSN
+258 
-272 LYRNHPIGKLRSWKE
+272 
-287 QLQKITHSEGVVVA
+287 
-301 LDDPIGIA
+301 
-309 RDLDYYVYYLDDKRQ
+309 
-324 EVLAKYE
+324 
-331 YAFITAQIIDA
+331 
-342 HVTQLQK
+342 

-357 NVSPYLPYNKKMD
+357 AVSQYVPYDKKMD
-370 MTIEKAYATL
+370 MTIAGAYAKL
-380 DIDDSHLD
+380 NIDDSHLD
-388 NSEDSIVEMLKN
+388 NSEDSIVEILKN

-422 LFNAH
+422 LFNTH

-451 LYEKNKS
+451 LYEKNKNDS
-458 EPMASLCCQYFE
+458 MASLCSQYFE

-490 NFKNDLVT
+490 NSNNDVVT

-503 ILTKAAE
+503 ILAKAAE

-548 NQVVLAGS
+548 NEVVLAGS

-570 MRNMEEVYRK
+570 IRNIEEVYRK

-585 QEEFLSE
+585 QEELLSE

-600 KLTASRKKLT
+600 KLKASRKKLT

-621 PIGLKVD
+621 PKGLKVD
-628 DEDFKNVTHLSS
+628 DSDFKRVTELSS

-667 GRWANNATFAT
+667 GRWANNAAFAT
-678 LLALTEKVAPGS
+678 LLAFTEKVAPDS

-742 EVANTHEAKYKGDEI
+742 EVANAHEAKYKGDEI

-763 SRGTGSVLMAISQ
+763 SRGTGSALMALSPA
-776 TALGTALTMMAS
+776 TLGTALTMMAS

-816 IGIGLSLFKKSD
+816 IGIGLALFKKSD
-828 MELWIKHSFWGGS
+828 MELWIKHSFWGDS
-841 DNYWGQ
+841 DNYWG
-847 PEGAYNWSESR
+847 EAEDAYNWSESR

-905 HIRMIHPNI
+905 HILVTHPNI
-914 TNLAIAQ
+914 NTLETAQ
-921 GISISHKAIINR
+921 KIRINYKSITIRRSP
-933 TGNAFKV
+933 FLEV
-940 KTSPQIH
+940 YSEPQII
-947 FNDSEPGQAILYFPN
+947 FDENQSGQAILYFKD
-962 WQIVD
+962 WSIRD
-967 TLTGE
+967 SL
-972 SGPIDERD
+972 SGNPLLVNANEIERLKLQ
-980 IVSLEIKATLPRHD
+980 VSIPRYNQAT
-994 HASENIESDLHTL
+994 ENITSDTTILDIK
-1007 NMVGK
+1007 GK

>member
-9 KPQAKPADEAT
+9 EPQAEPADEVT
-20 KPCQEFIR
+20 KQCQEFIR
-28 LYPTRWTLTDGAFEK
+28 LYPTRWALTDSAFEK

-48 TIPTPPKGIA
+48 TTPTSPKEIA

-119 FEKWVKE
+119 FEQWVKE
-126 QSEKDTSEKDTSEKD
+126 QSEKDTSEKD
-141 ISEKDISQNDTSNKV
+141 ISQNDTSNEVK
-156 NEDNSQ
+156 EDNSQ
-162 QLEQNN
+162 QFEKNN
-168 NVDLATREAPQLAE
+168 NEELATREAPQQAE
-182 IEQVNV
+182 IPEVNV
-188 AGKRYTAFIE
+188 IGTRRTAFIE
-198 LNKAIETAYIMYSEF
+198 LNRAIETAYIMYSEF

-258 FASKTKYVRDYTSN
+258 FASITNYVRNYASN
-272 LYRNHPIGKLRSWKE
+272 LYRSHPIGKLRAWKE
-287 QLQKITHSEGVVVA
+287 QLQKITNSEGVVVA

-324 EVLAKYE
+324 EVLSKYE
-331 YAFITAQIIDA
+331 YSFITAQIIDA
-342 HVTQLQK
+342 HVAQLQM

-357 NVSPYLPYNKKMD
+357 AVSQYVPYDKKMD
-370 MTIEKAYATL
+370 MTIAGAYATL
-380 DIDDSHLD
+380 NIDDSHLN
-388 NSEDSIVEMLKN
+388 NSEDSIIEILKN

-422 LFNAH
+422 LFNTH

-451 LYEKNKS
+451 LYEKNKNDS
-458 EPMASLCCQYFE
+458 MASLCSQYFE

-490 NFKNDLVT
+490 NSNNDVVT

-503 ILTKAAE
+503 ILAKAAE

-548 NQVVLAGS
+548 NEVVLAGS

-570 MRNMEEVYRK
+570 IRNIEEVYRK

-585 QEEFLSE
+585 QAELLSE

-600 KLTASRKKLT
+600 KLKASRKKLT

-621 PIGLKVD
+621 PKGLKVD
-628 DEDFKNVTHLSS
+628 DSDFKRVTELSS

-667 GRWANNATFAT
+667 GRWANNAAFAT
-678 LLALTEKVAPGS
+678 LLAFTEKVAPGS

-742 EVANTHEAKYKGDEI
+742 EVANAHEAKYKGDEI

-763 SRGTGSVLMAISQ
+763 SRGTGSALMALS
-776 TALGTALTMMAS
+776 TATLGKALTMMAS

-793 ALAGTALRIV
+793 VLAGTALRIV

-816 IGIGLSLFKKSD
+816 IGIGLALFKKSD
-828 MELWIKHSFWGGS
+828 MELWIKHSFWGDS
-841 DNYWGQ
+841 DNYWG
-847 PEGAYNWSESR
+847 EAVGAYGWTDRRKKGSLF
-858 PKDFKLDTFDKS
+858 KDQFSHSKFSNSLTQREYIFYKL
-870 KELVSNKN
+870 EL
-878 IYNYYKVEMQRLFS
+878 QRLFS
-892 ITEKIKFEVIDKH
+892 ITEKIKFKVIDKH
-905 HIRMIHPNI
+905 HILVIHPNI
-914 TNLAIAQ
+914 DTLDTAQ
-921 GISISHKAIINR
+921 KIKINYKFITIR
-933 TGNAFKV
+933 RSPFLEV
-940 KTSPQIH
+940 YSEPQII
-947 FNDSEPGQAILYFPN
+947 FEENQPGQAILYFKDWSIRDSLSGNPLLVN
-962 WQIVD
+962 ANEIERLKLQVSIPRYNQATEDITSD
-967 TLTGE
+967 TTIL
-972 SGPIDERD
+972 D
-980 IVSLEIKATLPRHD
+980 IK
-994 HASENIESDLHTL
+994 
-1007 NMVGK
+1007 GK

>member
-9 KPQAKPADEAT
+9 EPQAEPADEVT
-20 KPCQEFIR
+20 KQCQEFIR
-28 LYPTRWTLTDGAFEK
+28 LYPTRWALTDSAFEK

-48 TIPTPPKGIA
+48 TTPTSPKEIA

-119 FEKWVKE
+119 FEQWVKE
-126 QSEKDTSEKDTSEKD
+126 QSEKDTSEKD
-141 ISEKDISQNDTSNKV
+141 ISQNDTSNEVK
-156 NEDNSQ
+156 EDNSQ
-162 QLEQNN
+162 QFEKNN
-168 NVDLATREAPQLAE
+168 NEELATREAPQQAE
-182 IEQVNV
+182 IPEVNV
-188 AGKRYTAFIE
+188 IGTRRTAFIE
-198 LNKAIETAYIMYSEF
+198 LNRAIETAYIMYSEF

-258 FASKTKYVRDYTSN
+258 FASITNYVRNYASN
-272 LYRNHPIGKLRSWKE
+272 LYRSHPIGKLRAWKE
-287 QLQKITHSEGVVVA
+287 QLQKITNSEGVVVA

-324 EVLAKYE
+324 EVLSKYE

-342 HVTQLQK
+342 HVAQLQM

-357 NVSPYLPYNKKMD
+357 AVSQYVPYDKKMD
-370 MTIEKAYATL
+370 MTIAGAYATL
-380 DIDDSHLD
+380 NIDDSHLN
-388 NSEDSIVEMLKN
+388 NSEDSIIEILKN

-441 NTPKIKNLFE
+441 NTHRIKNLFE

-490 NFKNDLVT
+490 NSNNDVVT

-548 NQVVLAGS
+548 NEVVLAGS

-570 MRNMEEVYRK
+570 IRNIEEVYRK

-585 QEEFLSE
+585 QAELLSE

-600 KLTASRKKLT
+600 KLKASRKKLT

-621 PIGLKVD
+621 PKGLKVD
-628 DEDFKNVTHLSS
+628 DSDFKRVTELSS

-667 GRWANNATFAT
+667 GRWANNAAFAT
-678 LLALTEKVAPGS
+678 LLAFTEKVAPGS

-742 EVANTHEAKYKGDEI
+742 EVANAHEAKYKGDEI

-763 SRGTGSVLMAISQ
+763 SRGTGSALMALSSA
-776 TALGTALTMMAS
+776 TLGKALTMMAS

-793 ALAGTALRIV
+793 VLAGTALRIV
-803 ALALPYVGAILLL
+803 ALALPYVGAVLLL
-816 IGIGLSLFKKSD
+816 IGIGLALFKKSD
-828 MELWIKHSFWGGS
+828 MELWIKHSFWGDS
-841 DNYWGQ
+841 DNYWG
-847 PEGAYNWSESR
+847 EAEDAYNWSESR

-905 HIRMIHPNI
+905 HILVTHPNI
-914 TNLAIAQ
+914 NTLETAQ
-921 GISISHKAIINR
+921 KIRINYKSITIRRSP
-933 TGNAFKV
+933 FLEV
-940 KTSPQIH
+940 YSEPQII
-947 FNDSEPGQAILYFPN
+947 FDENQSGQAILYFKD
-962 WQIVD
+962 WSIRD
-967 TLTGE
+967 SL
-972 SGPIDERD
+972 SGNPLLVNANEIERLKLQ
-980 IVSLEIKATLPRHD
+980 VSIPRYNQAT
-994 HASENIESDLHTL
+994 ENITSDTTILDIK
-1007 NMVGK
+1007 GK

>member
-1 MANKEQDY
+1 
-9 KPQAKPADEAT
+9 
-20 KPCQEFIR
+20 
-28 LYPTRWTLTDGAFEK
+28 
-43 IKNTG
+43 
-48 TIPTPPKGIA
+48 
-58 EMNSDYDLRRLRD
+58 
-71 GYIYILATK
+71 
-80 AECQKFKITTEA
+80 
-92 SNGEAWYIY
+92 
-101 DCNSDGDKQTF
+101 
-112 HKWSKNF
+112 
-119 FEKWVKE
+119 
-126 QSEKDTSEKDTSEKD
+126 
-141 ISEKDISQNDTSNKV
+141 
-156 NEDNSQ
+156 
-162 QLEQNN
+162 
-168 NVDLATREAPQLAE
+168 
-182 IEQVNV
+182 
-188 AGKRYTAFIE
+188 
-198 LNKAIETAYIMYSEF
+198 MYSEF

-238 TNAPSS
+238 TNAPSG

-258 FASKTKYVRDYTSN
+258 FASTTNYVRDYISN
-272 LYRNHPIGKLRSWKE
+272 LYRSQPIGKLSAWKE
-287 QLQKITHSEGVVVA
+287 QLKKITNSEGVIVA

-324 EVLAKYE
+324 EVLSKYE

-342 HVTQLQK
+342 HVAQLQM

-357 NVSPYLPYNKKMD
+357 AVSQYVPYDKKMD
-370 MTIEKAYATL
+370 MTIAGAYATL
-380 DIDDSHLD
+380 NIDDSHLN
-388 NSEDSIVEMLKN
+388 NSEDSIIEILKN

-422 LFNAH
+422 LFNTH

-451 LYEKNKS
+451 LYEKNKNDS
-458 EPMASLCCQYFE
+458 MASLCSQYFE

-490 NFKNDLVT
+490 NSNNDVVT

-503 ILTKAAE
+503 ILAKAAE

-548 NQVVLAGS
+548 NEVVLAGS

-570 MRNMEEVYRK
+570 IRNIEEVYRK

-585 QEEFLSE
+585 QEELLSE

-600 KLTASRKKLT
+600 KLKASRKKLT

-621 PIGLKVD
+621 PKGLKVD
-628 DEDFKNVTHLSS
+628 DSDFKRVTELSS

-667 GRWANNATFAT
+667 GRWANNAAFAT
-678 LLALTEKVAPGS
+678 LLAFTEKVAPDS

-714 ATFSSGWQAARAG
+714 ATFSSSWQAARAG

-742 EVANTHEAKYKGDEI
+742 EVANAHEAKYKGDEI

-763 SRGTGSVLMAISQ
+763 SRGTGSALMALSPA
-776 TALGTALTMMAS
+776 TLGTALTMMAS

-816 IGIGLSLFKKSD
+816 IGIGLALFKKSD
-828 MELWIKHSFWGGS
+828 MELWIKHSFWGDS
-841 DNYWGQ
+841 DNYWG
-847 PEGAYNWSESR
+847 EAEDAYNWSESR

-905 HIRMIHPNI
+905 HILVTHPNI
-914 TNLAIAQ
+914 NTLETAQ
-921 GISISHKAIINR
+921 KIRINYKSITIRRSP
-933 TGNAFKV
+933 FLEV
-940 KTSPQIH
+940 YSEPQII
-947 FNDSEPGQAILYFPN
+947 FDENQSGQAILYFKD
-962 WQIVD
+962 WSIRD
-967 TLTGE
+967 SL
-972 SGPIDERD
+972 SGNPLLVNANEIERLKLQ
-980 IVSLEIKATLPRHD
+980 VSIPRYNQAT
-994 HASENIESDLHTL
+994 ENITSDTTILDIK
-1007 NMVGK
+1007 GK